1 MSAQPLPYYTI
12 EQYAEL
18 EEGAPYKSEFIAG
31 RIYAMSGGTPSHSL
45 IAGNI
50 ILELGNKLKGGPCK
64 VYTSDLRVGIM
75 PIDVEAYPDVTIV
88 CGEPR
93 INPFDKNSIINPSVV
108 FEVLSPS
115 TERYDR
121 GEKWEHYQ
129 RLDFLQEYLLVS
141 QHKPKIEHYVRQGDS
156 TWVFKSTEGLDAAV
170 TILGASLSLAEVYD
184 KITFPDVE
192 PPREQTHAE

>member
-184 KITFPDVE
+184 KITFPTLE
-192 PPREQTHAE
+192 SIREQTHAE